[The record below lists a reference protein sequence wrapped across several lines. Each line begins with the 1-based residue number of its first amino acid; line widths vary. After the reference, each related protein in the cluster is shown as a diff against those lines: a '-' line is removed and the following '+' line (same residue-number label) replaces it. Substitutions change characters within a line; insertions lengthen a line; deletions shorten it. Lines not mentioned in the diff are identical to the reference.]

1 MGDRERKLIYL
12 SFFFMCLFAITDST
26 RGVFLPSIKS
36 TYLVT
41 DTQLGLI
48 SSLSSLSFMIAM
60 PFAAM
65 IAERFGYRSLI
76 RWAFAIQILSV
87 LVLRFAT
94 SYSLVLAFYIL
105 LSIGGA
111 LLLYAINTIIPQLP
125 NTNHAFY
132 MNWTHCMY
140 GIIASSSTVA
150 LGWVL
155 RTGIDWKVLYYV
167 TVVFMALGIYV
178 NRKKEYPWIQ
188 KQDPKSGSH
197 GLLKQPILYTY
208 IAIFGFFVSAES
220 GMIVWSI
227 HYYDQAYQIDTGI
240 AAILAAGF
248 LISISIGRIIGSRF
262 LEKYDHFRMV
272 QFTQSIAIAMVVIG
286 LLLGRNGV
294 WLLPL
299 SGLFFSINYPTML
312 VSIST
317 VIKNQTQRAVGYI
330 TGFTGS
336 IVFIM
341 HIIIGKISDHFGMW
355 IAMFLIPFS
364 LLICLGFFTLV
375 QKGIIHE
382 KTN

>member
-12 SFFFMCLFAITDST
+12 SFFFMCLFSITDST
-26 RGVFLPSIKS
+26 RGVFLPFIKDS
-36 TYLVT
+36 YLVT

-60 PFAAM
+60 PLAAM
-65 IAERFGYRSLI
+65 IAERFGYRALI
-76 RWAFAIQILSV
+76 RWAFAVQILSV
-87 LVLRFAT
+87 FVLRFAVN
-94 SYSLVLAFYIL
+94 YSFVLAFYVL

-111 LLLYAINTIIPQLP
+111 LLLYAINTIIPQLAIS
-125 NTNHAFY
+125 NHAYY

-155 RTGIDWKVLYYV
+155 RTGVDWKVLYYI
-167 TVVFMALGIYV
+167 TVVFMALGIFV
-178 NRKKEYPWIQ
+178 NRKKEYPWIPRH
-188 KQDPKSGSH
+188 DEKSRSH
-197 GLLKQPILYTY
+197 ALLKQPILYAY
-208 IAIFGFFVSAES
+208 IVIFGFFVSAES

-227 HYYDQAYQIDTGI
+227 HYFDQAYQIDTGI
-240 AAILAAGF
+240 ASILAAGF
-248 LISISIGRIIGSRF
+248 LISISIGRMIGSRF
-262 LEKYDHFRMV
+262 LERVDHFRMV
-272 QFTQSIAIAMVVIG
+272 QATQSIAMIMVTVG

-336 IVFIM
+336 IVFVM
-341 HIIIGKISDHFGMW
+341 HIIIGRISDHFGMW

-364 LLICLGFFTLV
+364 LLICLGVFTLI
-375 QKGIIHE
+375 QKGIIYE
-382 KTN
+382 KID